1 MDIKSNHEK
10 HTVTWLKSQDM
21 AGKLNKNISI
31 QRREV
36 WDAVKKSNLIVS
48 LLLSVPLESLLLE
61 ESEKKSHNVLDGKQ
75 RTLTLCAF
83 VNDEFALSP
92 KIRVK
97 EIDGSPLVGM
107 KFSMLPEELQSRI
120 MEYELS
126 ISVLRPLESEE
137 RAMVFLL
144 RNQAVPLSKMDLS
157 LVMLG
162 ERAMD
167 TFAMLCDHNFM
178 QNKIKLTA
186 PARRKHD
193 DLSVLLQY
201 MILRSRPETGFS
213 GAEIMSF
220 CDDIKNEET
229 DIPADEITAMLD
241 YLDEA
246 ISEKRAYLKKVHIP
260 VVFYVA
266 QLATEK
272 DIVPEEFGL
281 RLDAFFENQPD
292 DGEYMAACRSGSA
305 KRTNVQTRVQIMSGM
320 LDGLAPEKK
329 EVPDDAET
337 EVPSVPPEKKPRG
350 RKSESKQAV

>member
-92 KIRVK
+92 KIRIK
-97 EIDGSPLVGM
+97 EIDGISLVGM

-137 RAMVFLL
+137 RAMVFFL

-162 ERAMD
+162 ERAMN
-167 TFAMLCDHNFM
+167 TFTKLCDHDFM

-201 MILRSRPETGFS
+201 LILRSKPDMGFH
-213 GAEIMSF
+213 GAEIMGY
-220 CDDIKNEET
+220 CDDIKNDEAELPGEEV
-229 DIPADEITAMLD
+229 AALLD
-241 YLDEA
+241 YLDVA
-246 ISEKRAYLKKVHIP
+246 LPEKRAYLKKVHIP
-260 VVFYVA
+260 VVLYVA
-266 QLATEK
+266 QLAIEK
-272 DIVPEEFGL
+272 DIAPEEFGL
-281 RLDAFFENQPD
+281 RLDAFFENLPG

-305 KRTNVQTRVQIMSGM
+305 KRTNVQTRVQLMSGM
-320 LDGLAPEKK
+320 LDGPTPERKVVSAEADTEAPSTLPAEK
-329 EVPDDAET
+329 P
-337 EVPSVPPEKKPRG
+337 
-350 RKSESKQAV
+350 